1 MAKITS
7 KELSAISDLMSV
19 EQSMVA
25 KYKAF
30 AEQTTD
36 SVLKNQYE
44 QIAHRHQRHLDQ
56 LYSNLK

>member
-19 EQSMVA
+19 EQSTVA

-36 SVLKNQYE
+36 SVLKDRYE